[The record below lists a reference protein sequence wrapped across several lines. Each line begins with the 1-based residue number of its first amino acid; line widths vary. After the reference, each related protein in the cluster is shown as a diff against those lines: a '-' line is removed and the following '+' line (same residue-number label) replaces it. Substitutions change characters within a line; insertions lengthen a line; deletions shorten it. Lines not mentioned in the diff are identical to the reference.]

1 MLFFGER
8 LADRANDG
16 MFVPTPRAPAQVEM
30 RLTLSGDVPAIAGLS
45 YRVSADM
52 ALADRNPY
60 VAGPLQAATPDH
72 PSAELSPVD
81 RFRVAVGLSYHF
93 GK

>member
-1 MLFFGER
+1 

-16 MFVPTPRAPAQVEM
+16 MFTPTPTAPAQIQM
-30 RLTLSGDVPAIAGLS
+30 RLTLSGDLPIIAGLS
-45 YRVSADM
+45 YRVSADV

-60 VAGPLQAATPDH
+60 VVGPLQAATPDH
-72 PSAELSPVD
+72 PSAELAPVD
-81 RFRVAVGLSYHF
+81 RFRVALGLSYHF